1 VIFGRDAERAELDR
15 LLVNAA
21 DGGSGTLVIRGEAG
35 IGKSTLLDYASDRA
49 SARGVPVLRSVGVE
63 TEAELPYAALHLILH
78 PYLPRLDAL
87 PGAQATALRAAFGM
101 AEMPAGDRFLAG
113 VGVLTLLSDLA
124 GDGPLLVVVD
134 DAQWIDQSSAGALL
148 FAARRLD
155 AEGVVML
162 FAARDNGEA
171 FDTPGLPEL
180 RLSALDPTDAAAL
193 LARHSADLAPQVRE
207 RILAEAGGNPL
218 ALRELPAALTAEQR
232 AGWLPAAGLHVP
244 TVPGSG
250 RVRQTFLDQIRRLPG
265 PGQLLL
271 LVVAADD
278 TGDLAVVVKA
288 AERLGAGL
296 DQLEPAERSGLV
308 QIGAGRV
315 GFRHPLIRSAA
326 YHGAPVA
333 QRLAVHRA
341 LADVFDDDAG
351 ADRRAWHLAAA
362 TAGPDETVAAALE
375 RSAEHARARGG
386 YGAVAAA
393 YQRAAD
399 LTADPAQRARRLAA
413 AARAATAAG
422 LPELAAALVEQATP
436 QATDPLVLAELA
448 RVRSTLAHEQDHPKG
463 ATELAEAASAIA
475 DHDPDT
481 AALMVVDAMTASWAA
496 DDPTVTEAVAG
507 AVARMGD
514 APPASRVLAWAKTAA
529 VQLAAGQLRQAVPH
543 LRALLGEF
551 GAGSPHSV
559 WERASV
565 LSWFGLLVAAPQAH
579 DEAAALVRDCRA
591 QGAIGLLPRAL
602 MYLTRALLRL
612 GRYPDA
618 CVNGGEGLRIAQ
630 DTSQPHFAGHL
641 RGLLACVAAVE
652 GEVERCLALS
662 DEVLAAGLTE
672 KGVECL
678 HARNLLDLGL
688 GRPDAVLE
696 RWDRLA
702 VGAARDVA
710 LGHIASLPDYVE
722 AAVRA
727 GAPARADEP
736 YARFEAWTEATDRP
750 WARALTLRCQALLAT
765 GDSAGDLYEQAAK
778 LHAQDDQPLDRA
790 RTELLHGEWLR
801 RRRRRNAARPHLRTA
816 LETFE
821 RLGARPWAERAR
833 AELRAAGETV
843 ETRDSGPDLLDRLTP
858 QELQVVR
865 LAAAGLSNRD
875 IGAQLFL
882 SPRTVGY
889 HLYKAYPKLGVAS
902 RTDLHRMDLG

>member
-1 VIFGRDAERAELDR
+1 VIFGRDAEQAELDR

-21 DGGSGTLVIRGEAG
+21 DGRSGTLVIRGEAG
-35 IGKSTLLDYASDRA
+35 IGKSTLLGYASARA
-49 SARGVPVLRSVGVE
+49 RARGVPVLRGVGIE

-78 PYLPRLDAL
+78 PYLRQLDAL
-87 PGAQATALRAAFGM
+87 PGSQAAALRAAFGL
-101 AEMPAGDRFLAG
+101 ADVPAGDRFLAG

-134 DAQWIDQSSAGALL
+134 DAQWIDLSSAGALL

-162 FAARDNGEA
+162 FAARDSGEA
-171 FDTPGLPEL
+171 FDTPGLPER
-180 RLSALDPTDAAAL
+180 RLTALDPTDAAAL
-193 LARHSADLAPQVRE
+193 LARHCAGLAPPVRE

-218 ALRELPAALTAEQR
+218 ALRELPAGLTPEQR
-232 AGWLPAAGLHVP
+232 AGSLPAAGIPVP
-244 TVPGSG
+244 TVGGSG
-250 RVRQTFLDQIRRLPG
+250 RVRHAFRDQIRRLPG

-308 QIGAGRV
+308 QIVDGRV

-326 YHGAPVA
+326 YHDAPVA

-341 LADVFDDDAG
+341 LAGALDDGAA

-362 TAGPDETVAAALE
+362 TTGPDEPVAAALE

-393 YQRAAD
+393 YQRAAG
-399 LTADPAQRARRLAA
+399 LTPDPSQRARRLAA

-422 LPELAAALVEQATP
+422 LPELATALVGQATP
-436 QATDPLVLAELA
+436 QATDPLVRAELA
-448 RVRSTLAHEQDHPKG
+448 RVRSALAHEQDHPKG
-463 ATELAEAASAIA
+463 ATELAEAACAIA

-496 DDPTVTEAVAG
+496 DDPTAAQAVAG
-507 AVARMGD
+507 AAARMGN
-514 APPASRVLAWAKTAA
+514 APASPVLARATAAA
-529 VQLAAGQLRQAVPH
+529 VQLAAGELRQAVPH
-543 LRALLGEF
+543 LRELLEEF
-551 GAGSPHSV
+551 SAGSPHRV
-559 WERASV
+559 WERASA
-565 LSWFGLLVAAPQAH
+565 LWWFELLVATPQAH

-630 DTSQPHFAGHL
+630 DTGQPHFAGHL
-641 RGLLACVAAVE
+641 RGLLAWVAAVE
-652 GEVERCLALS
+652 GEAERCLGLTE
-662 DEVLAAGLTE
+662 EVLAAGLTE

-702 VGAARDVA
+702 VGAARDLA
-710 LGHIASLPDYVE
+710 LGHVASLPDYVE

-727 GAPARADEP
+727 GSPARADEP
-736 YARFEAWTEATDRP
+736 YARFESWAEATDRP
-750 WARALTLRCQALLAT
+750 WARALALRCRALLAG

-778 LHAQDDQPLDRA
+778 LHTQDDQPLDRA

-801 RRRRRNAARPHLRTA
+801 RRRHRNAARPHLRTA

-821 RLGARPWAERAR
+821 RLGATPWAERAA

-843 ETRDSGPDLLDRLTP
+843 ETRGGGPDLLARLTP

-902 RTDLHRMDLG
+902 RTDLLRMELG